1 MNEDEYYSN
10 DGGMVSDSA
19 LRKRK
24 SDKTKIPNF
33 RPIVRKKVPRTEF
46 GEVMGNLTFGM
57 LFIFPLI
64 AFLTMSFPLEV
75 ISIIGV
81 IALVIWGMS
90 QRFSNAIIFIGI
102 CIGIELLGFLSIGI
116 LMAILG

>member
-1 MNEDEYYSN
+1 MNEDEYYSS

-24 SDKTKIPNF
+24 TNKTKIPNF

-57 LFIFPLI
+57 LFVFPVI
-64 AFLTMSFPLEV
+64 ALLTMSFPLEV
-75 ISIIGV
+75 ISIIGI

-90 QRFSNAIIFIGI
+90 QRFSNALIFVGI
-102 CIGIELLGFLSIGI
+102 CLALELLGFLSIGI
-116 LMAILG
+116 FMALFG